1 MKCLQEWPLPSRFYQ
16 NAPTHPQDR
25 IGGFRNKSVLWRRYY
40 RVIFFAILFLKH
52 NSHMAQYFPKIYR
65 ESSILFKKNRFN
77 DPILGPPQLGGCLKR
92 GGVQSFC
99 PIKSTFIHFS
109 RFFFTDCWEIFVLS
123 GGVGVYS
130 MEPQKSK
137 ILVLNREGV
146 LYKLYGIHILRFFFT
161 FS

>member
-1 MKCLQEWPLPSRFYQ
+1 MPP
-16 NAPTHPQDR
+16 PHPQDR

-109 RFFFTDCWEIFVLS
+109 RFFLLTAGKFLS
-123 GGVGVYS
+123 YLGGWVFIAWN
-130 MEPQKSK
+130 PK
-137 ILVLNREGV
+137 N
-146 LYKLYGIHILRFFFT
+146 LRFWSWIGRVFCINFTVYIFYVFFLHFRKKT
-161 FS
+161 